1 MNVFSVAVIGVV
13 TALLALGM
21 KEVKGEY
28 STYLTFG
35 AGLLIFFYSV
45 YKLKDIVEVLGR
57 IQDYLNMNSAY
68 LTILLKIVGITY
80 VAELASGVCKDAGYA
95 SLSGQI
101 ELFGKLAVLGI
112 SLPIV
117 LSLLDTV
124 SGFLAAGR

>member
-21 KEVKGEY
+21 KEMKGEY

-45 YKLKDIVEVLGR
+45 YKLKDIVGVLSR

-80 VAELASGVCKDAGYA
+80 VSELASGVCQDAGYG

-101 ELFGKLAVLGI
+101 ELFGKLAVLGV

-117 LSLLDTV
+117 LSLLELIN
-124 SGFLAAGR
+124 GFLAAGR